1 MIDILKK
8 RYKVGDTV
16 TLHMAGESFTG
27 VIDAFEDTCVILST
41 EEGDE
46 FIANEAVKR
55 ISIPKSFDTKKIE
68 VRKEKEGKLKEP
80 EVIEIVKLL
89 EVEEIEPIIVKETL
103 LKVEHK
109 VADVIPL
116 KVEEIEPIVVKETLP
131 KVEYK
136 VGDVIPLEVEKI
148 EPIIVKETLP
158 KTEYKVGDVMPLEV
172 LEKRTSKQ
180 QKRDEVKRA
189 KKKYKDNKKAGEEKY
204 ITFSDPSKLIELIL
218 PEIKAENK
226 KIVSANGTLHTYWA
240 DRNYGFIT
248 DIWRNEVHFHF
259 SEIIDNELLEKLRGT
274 SKNDSIPVCFSL
286 KKSFKGE
293 KAIFIHKPKTVE
305 QVAELAKQYFE
316 KEGKPDTALGLV
328 EQILFSYPQ
337 NYTAIKLK
345 EEIEQKRSKQFDSK
359 KSYKNYDSF
368 YQKAV
373 KAKNIHKNFEEALKY
388 YFKAFENDEKIE
400 SCIKD
405 IGMLYVSMGE
415 TEKAIEF
422 INKYENEL
430 PDSITNYNY
439 FENFYSSVKD
449 FEKVLDYTEL
459 LLEEK
464 SVLNDKRK
472 YSMYLSKKGFALIQL
487 DELEEAGEVLEEAA
501 SIHPEN
507 TYASRLLQALDEP
520 DNEELSQII
529 ADAEF
534 DSFGGGFSRYIKD
547 TLENYN
553 EYYGVPAKVI
563 DSGDFSKETLN
574 AIRRLIGTAGRA
586 RPRERANYLL
596 TEAKLMTAL
605 EPEKENSLRSILAR
619 HCNAMALNHISENSS
634 MDVIRYYYLEAFSL
648 EENYGFTAPQVAI
661 YLYTFKSSYTGL
673 FSVSTKTPSID
684 YALGFVLDG
693 EYRESIWEGI
703 LSMFLWNRSIS
714 AQIISKLFENN
725 LFKEKSIIFLMS
737 LDLIKDKNISADE
750 YTNIWNQAREKRQ
763 RDYSRWFSSI
773 KAITNNESLENLINF
788 LVGSLNEAKRNWLTQ
803 LDASRLNFLSKDICE
818 VLSTYLRQSGYR
830 DKEISFKNSKSII
843 SGFISE
849 IKEKPT
855 KFSYEGFIP
864 LLEKMEFVL
873 EKSFKTVEAA
883 SIPKVDISILGEA
896 NVLSNDSVVPFQVKV
911 ESSKNS
917 SPIRNLKIIVQNTN
931 DVSCTEKTNE
941 YFNSING
948 GESHIFNIS
957 VKVSSK
963 IVTEKAT
970 SINVTCFYSTRTE
983 DEPVTLEKQLS
994 LRLYS
999 ESEFETIPNPYEQLA
1014 NGGPVTDRGMF
1025 YGRNEFIDRITEAII
1040 STDSK
1045 QVVIYGQ
1052 KRSGKSSVLYHL
1064 KKSLENTQKT
1074 FCISFSIGEIFENI
1088 SSATFFH
1095 KILFTIEEELE
1106 NLAFDGIEVPAFKCP
1121 SYKELKESPN
1131 SADIFRK
1138 SIRNFKRICLNT
1150 PNWADKKLVV
1160 MIDEFTYLYTAI
1172 KEGKVSDAIMK
1183 QWKAITQNEDA
1194 TFSSVLVGQDVFPL
1208 FKSDFPNEFGITQ
1221 DERLTYLSKRDALK
1235 LIEEPVW
1242 NSKSN
1247 KSRYLEDATE
1257 KIIEYT
1263 SCNPYYI
1270 QIFCARLIKEMNEKK
1285 FIEATRSDIKPIAD
1299 SFLFGGQALTA
1310 DKFDNLL
1317 NAGEKHDIQSIP
1329 QEHSKAILK
1338 KIAEATKFVPYCS
1351 REDINIGD
1359 KKYEDLILNDLKNR
1373 EVIEQQG
1380 NNYKIQVKLFQEWL
1394 LKN

>member
-8 RYKVGDTV
+8 RHKIGDIV
-16 TLHMAGESFTG
+16 TLHTADASFTG
-27 VIDAFEDTCVILST
+27 VIDAFEETCVILST
-41 EEGDE
+41 DEGDE
-46 FIANEAVKR
+46 FIANDTIKR
-55 ISIPKSFDTKKIE
+55 ISVPKTTNTEKKE
-68 VRKEKEGKLKEP
+68 ETKEP
-80 EVIEIVKLL
+80 EIKQEEVKSIIK
-89 EVEEIEPIIVKETL
+89 EEDKT
-103 LKVEHK
+103 
-109 VADVIPL
+109 
-116 KVEEIEPIVVKETLP
+116 
-131 KVEYK
+131 
-136 VGDVIPLEVEKI
+136 EKI
-148 EPIIVKETLP
+148 QETLP
-158 KTEYKVGDVMPLEV
+158 KTEYKVGDKIPLEE
-172 LEKRTSKQ
+172 LEKRTDK
-180 QKRDEVKRA
+180 KTKPKFPKTKVK
-189 KKKYKDNKKAGEEKY
+189 G
-204 ITFSDPSKLIELIL
+204 IVLGSLSDLKELIL
-218 PEIKAENK
+218 PEIEAENK
-226 KIVSANGTLHTYWA
+226 KIVSANGTITKYFG
-240 DRNYGFIT
+240 DKNFGFIT
-248 DIWRNEVHFHF
+248 DKFGYDIWFGFN
-259 SEIIDNELLEKLRGT
+259 SIIDESLLQTLRGT
-274 SKNDSIPVCFSL
+274 VTRANIPVLFTL
-286 KKSFKGE
+286 TKNYKGDS
-293 KAIFIHKPKTVE
+293 ATHIHKPKTVE

-328 EQILFSYPQ
+328 EQILFSFPE

-345 EEIEQKRSKQFDSK
+345 EEIEQKRFKSSTFKPTF
-359 KSYKNYDSF
+359 KSYDLN
-368 YQKAV
+368 YQKA
-373 KAKNIHKNFEEALKY
+373 KKLHNIEKNYEEALKY
-388 YFKAFENDEKIE
+388 YLLALKNNEKKE

-405 IGMLYVSMGE
+405 IAMLYVSMGE

-422 INKYENEL
+422 IKKHENEL
-430 PDSITNYNY
+430 PDSITTYNY
-439 FENFYSSVKD
+439 LENFYGSVKD

-459 LLEEK
+459 LLDEK
-464 SVLNDKRK
+464 SVMNDKRK
-472 YSMYLSKKGFALIQL
+472 NSMYLSKKGFALIQL
-487 DELEEAGEVLEEAA
+487 DELDEAREVLEEAI

-534 DSFGGGFSRYIKD
+534 DSFGGGLSKFIKD
-547 TLENYN
+547 TIENYD
-553 EYYGVPAKVI
+553 EYFGVPAKVI

-574 AIRRLIGTAGRA
+574 AIRRLIDTAGRA

-605 EPEKENSLRSILAR
+605 EPEKESNLRSVLAR
-619 HCNAMALNHISENSS
+619 YCNAMALNHISENSS

-648 EENYGFTAPQVAI
+648 EENYRFTAPQVAI
-661 YLYTFKSSYTGL
+661 YLYTFKSSYTDL
-673 FSVSTKTPSID
+673 FSVSTKTPSIED
-684 YALGFVLDG
+684 AISFVLEGD
-693 EYRESIWEGI
+693 YRENIWEGI

-714 AQIISKLFENN
+714 AQITSKLYENPT
-725 LFKEKSIIFLMS
+725 LKEKSLIFLSS
-737 LDLIKDKNISADE
+737 LGLQSSVNILSDE
-750 YTNIWNQAREKRQ
+750 YTNLLNQAREKRQ
-763 RDYSRWFSSI
+763 RDYSRWFASL
-773 KAITNNESLENLINF
+773 KAISNNENLEPLTNL
-788 LVGSLNEAKRNWLTQ
+788 LLDSLNEVRKNWLTQ
-803 LDASRLNFLSKDICE
+803 LDTSRLNIIATDIYD
-818 VLSTYLRQSGYR
+818 VLATFLRQSGYR
-830 DKEISFKNSKSII
+830 DKERSYNFAKAQINQLIN
-843 SGFISE
+843 E
-849 IKEKPT
+849 IKDKPT

-864 LLEKMEFVL
+864 LLEKIEL
-873 EKSFKTVEAA
+873 LLDKSFRTVEAA
-883 SIPKVDISILGEA
+883 SSPKVEISILGEA
-896 NVLSNDSVVPFQVKV
+896 NVLGNDNVVPFQLKV

-917 SPIRNLKIIVQNTN
+917 SPIRNVKIVVQTT
-931 DVSCTEKTNE
+931 DDITFIEKSNE
-941 YFNSING
+941 YFDSIDG
-948 GESHIFNIS
+948 GESHIFNLS

-963 IVTEKAT
+963 IANEKAT
-970 SINVTCFYSTRTE
+970 SINITCLYNNRTE
-983 DEPVTLEKQLS
+983 DEPVKLEKQLS

-999 ESEFETIPNPYEQLA
+999 ENEFEIIPNPYEKLA
-1014 NGGPVTDRGMF
+1014 NGGPVTDRSMF

-1064 KKSLENTQKT
+1064 KKSLEDTQKT

-1106 NLAFDGIEVPAFKCP
+1106 NLSFDGIEVPSFKCP
-1121 SYKELKESPN
+1121 SYTELKDAPN

-1138 SIRNFKRICLNT
+1138 YVRNFKRTCQST
-1150 PNWADKKLVV
+1150 PNWQDKKLVV

-1208 FKSDFPNEFGITQ
+1208 FKSEFPNEFGVTQ

-1242 NSKSN
+1242 NTKSN
-1247 KSRYLEDATE
+1247 KSRYLEDAAE

-1270 QIFCARLIKEMNEKK
+1270 QIFCARLIKEMNDKK

-1299 SFLFGGQALTA
+1299 SFLFGGQALTN

-1317 NAGEKHDIQSIP
+1317 NAGEKHDIQRIP
-1329 QEHSKAILK
+1329 QEHSKAVLK

-1351 REDINIGD
+1351 REDISIGN
-1359 KKYEDLILNDLKNR
+1359 KEYEDLILDDLKNR

>member
-80 EVIEIVKLL
+80 EVVEIVKLL

-116 KVEEIEPIVVKETLP
+116 KVEEIEPIIVKETLL
-131 KVEYK
+131 KVEHK
-136 VGDVIPLEVEKI
+136 VADVIPLEVEKI

-248 DIWRNEVHFHF
+248 DIWRNEVYFHF
-259 SEIIDNELLEKLRGT
+259 SEIIDNELLKKLRGT
-274 SKNDSIPVCFSL
+274 SKNDRIPVCFSL
-286 KKSFKGE
+286 KKSLKGD
-293 KAIFIHKPKTVE
+293 KAMFIHKPKTVE
-305 QVAELAKQYFE
+305 QVTELAKQYFE
-316 KEGKPDTALGLV
+316 KEGKPDTALGFI

-345 EEIEQKRSKQFDSK
+345 EEIERKGFKQLASKNAYRS
-359 KSYKNYDSF
+359 YDLY

-373 KAKNIHKNFEEALKY
+373 RAKNIHKNFEEALKY

-449 FEKVLDYTEL
+449 FDKALEYIDL

-464 SVLNDKRK
+464 SVFNDKRK
-472 YSMYLSKKGFALIQL
+472 HSMYLSRKGFLLIQL
-487 DELEEAGEVLEEAA
+487 DDLEEAREVLEEAV
-501 SIHPEN
+501 SIQPEN
-507 TYASRLLQALDEP
+507 TSASRLLQALDEP

-534 DSFGGGFSRYIKD
+534 DSFGGGFSKYIKD

-553 EYYGVPAKVI
+553 EYYGVPAKDI

-574 AIRRLIGTAGRA
+574 AIRRLIGRA

-605 EPEKENSLRSILAR
+605 EPDKENKLRSILAR

-648 EENYGFTAPQVAI
+648 EENYGFNASQVAI

-714 AQIISKLFENN
+714 AQIVSKLFENN
-725 LFKEKSIIFLMS
+725 QLKEKSLIFLSS
-737 LDLIKDKNISADE
+737 LGLSIDRSNTIED
-750 YTNIWNQAREKRQ
+750 YTILWNQAREKRQ
-763 RDYSRWFSSI
+763 RNYTRWFASL
-773 KAITNNESLENLINF
+773 KAISNNENLETLANILLDSI
-788 LVGSLNEAKRNWLTQ
+788 NEAKKNWLTQ
-803 LDASRLNFLSKDICE
+803 LDTSRLNIIATDIYDD
-818 VLSTYLRQSGYR
+818 LATYLRQSGYR
-830 DKEISFKNSKSII
+830 DKERSYNFAKAQINQLIT
-843 SGFISE
+843 E

-864 LLEKMEFVL
+864 LLEEIEHL
-873 EKSFKTVEAA
+873 LDKSFKTVEAA
-883 SIPKVDISILGEA
+883 STPKVDISILGEA
-896 NVLSNDSVVPFQVKV
+896 NVLGNDSVVPFQVKV
-911 ESSKNS
+911 KSSKNS

-931 DVSCTEKTNE
+931 DVSFTEKTNE
-941 YFNSING
+941 YFDSIDG

-957 VKVSSK
+957 VGVSSK
-963 IVTEKAT
+963 IATEKAT

-1106 NLAFDGIEVPAFKCP
+1106 DLAFDGIEVPAFKCP

-1242 NSKSN
+1242 NNKSN
-1247 KSRYLEDATE
+1247 RSRYLEDATE

-1317 NAGEKHDIQSIP
+1317 NAGEKHDIQRIP
-1329 QEHSKAILK
+1329 QEYSKAILK

>member
-8 RYKVGDTV
+8 RHKIGDIV
-16 TLHMAGESFTG
+16 SLHTAEASFTG

-46 FIANEAVKR
+46 FIANDTIKR
-55 ISIPKSFDTKKIE
+55 ISIPKSTNTEKKEAI
-68 VRKEKEGKLKEP
+68 
-80 EVIEIVKLL
+80 
-89 EVEEIEPIIVKETL
+89 KETEV
-103 LKVEHK
+103 KQQEAK
-109 VADVIPL
+109 PVI
-116 KVEEIEPIVVKETLP
+116 KEEVKTEKIQETLP
-131 KVEYK
+131 KIEYK
-136 VGDVIPLEVEKI
+136 VGDKIPLEE
-148 EPIIVKETLP
+148 
-158 KTEYKVGDVMPLEV
+158 
-172 LEKRTSKQ
+172 LEKRT
-180 QKRDEVKRA
+180 D
-189 KKKYKDNKKAGEEKY
+189 KKTKPKFPKTKGKG
-204 ITFSDPSKLIELIL
+204 IVLSSLSDLKELIL
-218 PEIKAENK
+218 PEIEAENK
-226 KIVSANGTLHTYWA
+226 KIVSANGTITKYFG
-240 DRNYGFIT
+240 DRNFGFIT
-248 DIWRNEVHFHF
+248 DKFGYDIWFGFN
-259 SEIIDNELLEKLRGT
+259 SIIDESLLQTLRGT
-274 SKNDSIPVCFSL
+274 VTRANIPVLFTL
-286 KKSFKGE
+286 TKNYKGNS
-293 KAIFIHKPKTVE
+293 AIHIHKPKTVE
-305 QVAELAKQYFE
+305 QVAELAKKYFE

-328 EQILFSYPQ
+328 EQILFSFPE

-345 EEIEQKRSKQFDSK
+345 EEIEEKRFKPSTFKPTF
-359 KSYKNYDSF
+359 KSYDLN
-368 YQKAV
+368 YQKA
-373 KAKNIHKNFEEALKY
+373 KKLHNIEKNYEEALKY
-388 YFKAFENDEKIE
+388 YLLALKNNEKKE

-405 IGMLYVSMGE
+405 IAMLYVSMGE

-422 INKYENEL
+422 IKKYENEL
-430 PDSITNYNY
+430 PDSITTYNY
-439 FENFYSSVKD
+439 LENFYGSVKD
-449 FEKVLDYTEL
+449 FEKVLEYTEL
-459 LLEEK
+459 LLDEK
-464 SVLNDKRK
+464 SVINDKRK
-472 YSMYLSKKGFALIQL
+472 NSMYLSKKGFALIQL
-487 DELEEAGEVLEEAA
+487 DELDEAREVLEEAI

-534 DSFGGGFSRYIKD
+534 DSFGGGLSKYIKD
-547 TLENYN
+547 TIENYD
-553 EYYGVPAKVI
+553 EYFGVPAKVI

-574 AIRRLIGTAGRA
+574 AIRRLIDTAGRA

-605 EPEKENSLRSILAR
+605 EPEKESNLRSVLAR
-619 HCNAMALNHISENSS
+619 YCNAMALNHISENSS

-648 EENYGFTAPQVAI
+648 EENYRFTAPQVAI
-661 YLYTFKSSYTGL
+661 YLFTFKSSYTDL
-673 FSVSTKTPSID
+673 FAVSTKTPSIED
-684 YALGFVLDG
+684 AISFVLEGD
-693 EYRESIWEGI
+693 YRENIWEGI

-714 AQIISKLFENN
+714 AQITSKLYENST
-725 LFKEKSIIFLMS
+725 LKEKSLIFLSS
-737 LDLIKDKNISADE
+737 LGLQSSVNILSDE
-750 YTNIWNQAREKRQ
+750 YTNLLNQAREKRQ
-763 RDYSRWFSSI
+763 RDYSRWFASL
-773 KAITNNESLENLINF
+773 KAISNNENLEPLTNL
-788 LVGSLNEAKRNWLTQ
+788 LLDSLNEVRKNWLTQ
-803 LDASRLNFLSKDICE
+803 LDTSRLNIIATDIYD
-818 VLSTYLRQSGYR
+818 VLATFLRQSGYR
-830 DKEISFKNSKSII
+830 DKERSYNFAKAQINQLIN
-843 SGFISE
+843 E

-864 LLEKMEFVL
+864 LLEKIEL
-873 EKSFKTVEAA
+873 LLDKSFKTVEAA
-883 SIPKVDISILGEA
+883 SSPKVEIFILGEA
-896 NVLSNDSVVPFQVKV
+896 NVLGNDNVVPFQLKV

-917 SPIRNLKIIVQNTN
+917 SPIRNVKIVVQTT
-931 DVSCTEKTNE
+931 DDITFIEKSNE
-941 YFNSING
+941 YFDSIDG
-948 GESHIFNIS
+948 GESHIFNLS

-963 IVTEKAT
+963 IANEKAT
-970 SINVTCFYSTRTE
+970 SINITCLYNNRTE
-983 DEPVTLEKQLS
+983 DETVKLEKQLS

-999 ESEFETIPNPYEQLA
+999 ENEFEIIPNPYEKLA
-1014 NGGPVTDRGMF
+1014 NGGPVTDRSMF

-1064 KKSLENTQKT
+1064 KKSLEDTQKT

-1106 NLAFDGIEVPAFKCP
+1106 NLSFDGKEVPDFKCP
-1121 SYKELKESPN
+1121 SYTELKDAPN
-1131 SADIFRK
+1131 SADMFRK
-1138 SIRNFKRICLNT
+1138 YLRNFKRTCQNT
-1150 PNWADKKLVV
+1150 PNWQDKKLVV

-1208 FKSDFPNEFGITQ
+1208 FKSEFPNEFGITQ

-1242 NSKSN
+1242 NKKSN
-1247 KSRYLEDATE
+1247 KSRYLEDAAE

-1270 QIFCARLIKEMNEKK
+1270 QIFCARLIKEMNDKK
-1285 FIEATRSDIKPIAD
+1285 FIEATRSDIKPVAD
-1299 SFLFGGQALTA
+1299 SFLFGGQALTN

-1317 NAGEKHDIQSIP
+1317 NAGEKHDIQRIP
-1329 QEHSKAILK
+1329 QEHSKAVLK

-1351 REDINIGD
+1351 REDISIGN
-1359 KKYEDLILNDLKNR
+1359 KEYEDLILDDLKNR